1 MSIKAVH
8 FCFVIL
14 TTLLALGLSGGLLA
28 AYVREGGT
36 VQLLLGLTALL
47 VAIGLVGYFRSM
59 RRKLKDVSLL

>member
-14 TTLLALGLSGGLLA
+14 TTLLALGMSGASLA

-36 VQLLLGLTALL
+36 ARLATGLLALT

-59 RRKLKDVSLL
+59 RRKLKHFSLL